1 MADMSLHDAAVA
13 YARRGWAVFAL
24 KPRSKEPATT
34 HGVKDA
40 TTDAEAVDEWWT
52 EHPRC
57 NIGIAM
63 GSASGGLVAIDVDV
77 DEAAGKDGM
86 ATLRS
91 WERDHGELPETAS
104 TITGRGGSHI
114 LYRMDGA
121 RNSVNQDAGVDV
133 RGEGGY
139 IVAPPSVHPNGGRY
153 EWEYDPEDYGVAE
166 ADENVRAFVTH
177 VNPKAMFVGRFAK
190 TVDLNKTVVKGG
202 RNNALFRALCSM
214 QSRNCGDDEIEV
226 FADTYNRMKLEP
238 PLPDWEVRKVLESV
252 LSLPK
257 GNPEAMQARNAER
270 RKAEREGC
278 EPVEDTVKTSSQFK
292 HNECAKLLMDEHGAC
307 FVDGMPAVRD
317 GDRYRVGWN
326 AIDAVII
333 SMRDDVT
340 MQKQREVHHYLTV
353 KAPRIQQSRASL
365 IGFVN
370 GVLDVDTMDFRGY
383 DASDVIPNVIP
394 HRWNPDAADPGGVV
408 MRTLEKM
415 ACGDVGMEAN
425 LTEAIGLCMY
435 RNSRHFPYCPV
446 LLGTGSNGKS
456 TYISMLRSVIGDEN
470 MSAMQPREIGMRF
483 QAGQLLGKL
492 ANLGDD
498 ISSDYIDGD
507 GCAVIKKVATGD
519 VLYTDV
525 KGGEGF
531 TFTPYATMV
540 FSANRFPRLGDSSDG
555 MMRRLFPMQFN
566 ARFSR
571 DDPDYD
577 PRISDKLADE
587 AAVEYMVKLGVEGLR
602 RIIAQGGM
610 TPNEASERIVGD
622 IRTDNNTVLQWMDDE
637 SVGAEQFVGQPKS
650 AMYEPYKDWCMDNGC
665 QYVSSRTFAATVRDA
680 TGLTLCRFDHPYV
693 NGVRKTV
700 KVFDYEGAAPR

>member
-1 MADMSLHDAAVA
+1 MAQSLHDDAVA

-24 KPRSKEPATT
+24 KPRSKEPATL

-40 TTDAEAVDEWWT
+40 TTDVEAIDEWWT

-63 GSASGGLVAIDVDV
+63 GSPSGGLMAIDIDVDE
-77 DEAAGKDGM
+77 DAGKDGM
-86 ATLRS
+86 ATLRA
-91 WERDHGELPETAS
+91 WERAHGELPETSSA
-104 TITGRGGSHI
+104 ITGRGGVHM
-114 LYRMDGA
+114 LYRMEGV
-121 RNSVNQDAGVDV
+121 RNSVGGDCAVDV

-139 IVAPPSVHPNGGRY
+139 IVAPPSVHPNGNRY
-153 EWEYDPEDYGVAE
+153 EWEYDPEDYGVAD
-166 ADENVRAFVTH
+166 ADGNVRAFIESVRPKRGESAPKLH
-177 VNPKAMFVGRFAK
+177 VPKRIGEGR
-190 TVDLNKTVVKGG
+190 
-202 RNNALFRALCSM
+202 RNDTLFRMACSM
-214 QSRNCGDDEIEV
+214 QSQEWPDEAIRAAIE
-226 FADTYNRMKLEP
+226 AANRMQCEP
-238 PLPDWEVRKVLESV
+238 PLPDDDVSKLLDSA

-257 GNPEAMQARNAER
+257 GNSEAADAMIKARKEAE
-270 RKAEREGC
+270 KQGKDPNEAE
-278 EPVEDTVKTSSQFK
+278 PPKPKDPPFK
-292 HNECAKLLMDEHGAC
+292 HNECARRLMEEHGAC

-340 MQKQREVHHYLTV
+340 IAKQREVHHYLTV

-370 GVLDVDTMDFRGY
+370 GVLDVETMDFRDY

-408 MRTLEKM
+408 LRTLEKM
-415 ACGDVGMEAN
+415 ACGDIGMEAN

-483 QAGQLLGKL
+483 QAGHLLGKL

-571 DDPDYD
+571 TDADFD
-577 PRISDKLADE
+577 PRISDKLAEE
-587 AAVEYMVKLGVEGLR
+587 AAIEYMCKWGVEGLR
-602 RIIAQGGM
+602 RVIAQGGM

-637 SVGAEQFVGQPKS
+637 SMDAEQFVGQSKS

-665 QYVSSRTFAATVRDA
+665 QYVSSRTFAAMVRDA

-700 KVFDYEGAAPR
+700 KVFDFENAAPR